1 MLMSLSE
8 ETLRQRFFQAI
19 KHISHEMHIR
29 FCNIDYDRE
38 MAIVAEI
45 REGGKRRIVGIGRLI
60 VEPDAKKGEFA
71 VVVHDDF
78 HGKGLGYKLA
88 DMVIGI
94 AQEKG
99 LEECYAFVQSDNR
112 KMLRLCGKLGCSI
125 ENLPDGI
132 ARVSLST

>member
-8 ETLRQRFFQAI
+8 ETLRERFFQVI

-45 REGGKRRIVGIGRLI
+45 RQGEKRRIIGIGRLI

-78 HGKGLGYKLA
+78 HGKGLGYKLV
-88 DMVIGI
+88 DMMIGI

-99 LEECYAFVQSDNR
+99 LEEFYAFVQSDKQKNDQCMQKAGMR
-112 KMLRLCGKLGCSI
+112 HRGPAG
-125 ENLPDGI
+125 
-132 ARVSLST
+132 